1 MLGRV
6 SLDHPILIHTLISMM
21 FWNRGRGRE
30 GLGKAIG
37 FGYIPTY
44 SCASVDKRTVGPVR
58 VTIAMGVTR
67 GKGDSIGVL
76 AGH

>member
-1 MLGRV
+1 MKGK
-6 SLDHPILIHTLISMM
+6 
-21 FWNRGRGRE
+21 